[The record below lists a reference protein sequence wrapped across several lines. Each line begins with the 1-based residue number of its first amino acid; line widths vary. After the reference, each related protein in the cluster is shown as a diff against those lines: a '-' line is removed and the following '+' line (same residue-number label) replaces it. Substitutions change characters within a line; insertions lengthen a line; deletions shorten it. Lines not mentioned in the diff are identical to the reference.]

1 MNKIGKINVNVKVGD
16 VTAESVDC
24 IVVPQFRSEASYGGV
39 GRSIYGAGMRKGLE
53 LYDDIV
59 NANPLNY
66 GDAVITESGRDGVWL
81 AHVATAGANEDTLFK
96 AVYEAIFNALKVA
109 RAKGVKSIAIPELG
123 TRVIGF
129 LTQEQSAKAMLGGVM
144 QFTSIFEN
152 AGIENITICVFRGST
167 APAEQVLARISEM
180 DVNLFEKG
188 EKEFDFDAWVAEM
201 CLNASVNQ

>member
-66 GDAVITESGRDGVWL
+66 GDAVITESGREGVWL

-123 TRVIGF
+123 TGIIGS

-144 QFTSIFEN
+144 HFTSIFQN
-152 AGIENITICVFRGST
+152 ADIENITICVFRGST
-167 APAEQVLARISEM
+167 TPAEKVLARISEM
-180 DVNLFEKG
+180 DIDLFEKG
-188 EKEFDFDAWVAEM
+188 EKEFDFGAWLEEM